1 MAYSKE
7 AVAHARQRLAA
18 AKADRESENRAR
30 LAESYAKV
38 PRLKEIDILLRRTM
52 AAAAQ
57 AVFTQGGDAQAAM
70 EQVRQENLTLQ
81 QERAA
86 LLREYFPEGYLD
98 EQPIC
103 RLCGGSGYVGSHMCS
118 CLDALCR
125 QEQQKLLGTL
135 GNGSESFQSF
145 RLDYYPAAVD
155 PRYGA
160 SPKAIM
166 ERNFRL
172 CKEYAMQFTANAGN
186 LLFIGGTGLGKTYL
200 AMCIAKTVAAGGY
213 SVVYESAI
221 DLFNK
226 LERAKFAPSDDTL
239 REVQRIESADLLVVD
254 DLGTE
259 MPGQFVTAALYGLL
273 NGRLLA
279 GKPMVIT
286 TNLNVEEAGKR
297 YSAQIAS
304 RLYGDF
310 SRLTFVG
317 NDIRVIKNRG
327 L

>member
-7 AVAHARQRLAA
+7 AVVRARQRLAEA
-18 AKADRESENRAR
+18 RADRESENRAR
-30 LAESYAKV
+30 LAEGYAKI

-52 AAAAQ
+52 VTAAQ
-57 AVFTQGGDAQAAM
+57 TVFTQGGDAQAAM
-70 EQVRQENLTLQ
+70 DRVRQENLSLQ

-86 LLREYFPEGYLD
+86 LIREHFPEGYLD

-135 GNGSESFQSF
+135 GSGSESFQGF
-145 RLDYYPAAVD
+145 RLEYYPATVD

-160 SPKAIM
+160 SPRAIM
-166 ERNFRL
+166 ERNFRV

-226 LERAKFAPSDDTL
+226 LERAKFAPSEDAL
-239 REVQRIESADLLVVD
+239 REVQRIEAADLLVVD

-273 NGRLLA
+273 NGRLMA

-317 NDIRVIKNRG
+317 NDIRVMKNRG

>member
-7 AVAHARQRLAA
+7 AVARARQRLAD
-18 AKADRESENRAR
+18 AKVDRESENRAR

-57 AVFTQGGDAQAAM
+57 TVFTQGGDAQAAM
-70 EQVRQENLTLQ
+70 ERVRQENLTLQ

-86 LLREYFPEGYLD
+86 LLREHFPEGYLD

-118 CLDALCR
+118 CLDSLCR

-135 GNGSESFQSF
+135 GNGSESFQGF
-145 RLDYYPAAVD
+145 RLDYYPATVD

-160 SPKAIM
+160 SPRAIM

-200 AMCIAKTVAAGGY
+200 AMCIAKTVAAGGF

-226 LERAKFAPSDDTL
+226 LERAKFAPSEDTL
-239 REVQRIESADLLVVD
+239 REVQRIEGADLLVVD

-273 NGRLLA
+273 NGRLLG

-317 NDIRVIKNRG
+317 SDIRVMKNRG